1 MPHLRP
7 PLVLESFD
15 SGPLA
20 RMLMTRFSPNVS
32 DEPYLTAAGGGGGTA
47 GTAGPL
53 STASL
58 SQQYPPSSASQLL
71 WSAPPQHMA
80 WLDPQAR
87 GTPPTAGAAAAA
99 AAAGHGRSSQR
110 SARHSADAEAAATT
124 AAMSGNHAA
133 GVFSSVS
140 VPPML
145 PPPLAAAAFGSA
157 VGSLA
162 GWAHA
167 QEAEAAAEAAA
178 EGNLSRRS
186 TAEHSTSAL
195 AALHQ
200 LVACRGGSVEA
211 GVGEGP
217 DLWGS
222 AQKLGTTQ
230 GAGAG
235 RQAHS
240 LDSGGGGGGR
250 WLRRDLSGGSSLAEG
265 AGLALSPTP
274 SLQMQRR
281 GSAAGGVPTASSA
294 AGAAPHSAGFI
305 GGGGGSGGGGGGSMG
320 TLSPATSAEGVKART
335 GPRGV
340 TFVEQPVESH
350 HHHYAKPSFDEGEGQ
365 AGASG
370 QHVGERGQSVGPGGG
385 QLAAGMHGASFPGG
399 VLPPGMGVGAA
410 EAEWLGDDAIAE
422 GEEEGMVEEEEVR
435 WGEGGDYGEDE
446 KVRCGGEGGEVVSM
460 EEEEDV
466 RWGGEEVDCWCRGNG
481 KERGNKEEALL
492 V

>member
-124 AAMSGNHAA
+124 AAMSGGHAA
-133 GVFSSVS
+133 GVFSSAS

-167 QEAEAAAEAAA
+167 QEAEAADQAAA

-186 TAEHSTSAL
+186 TAEYSTSAL

-200 LVACRGGSVEA
+200 LVASRGGSVEA

-222 AQKLGTTQ
+222 AQKLGTGQ
-230 GAGAG
+230 GGGAG

-240 LDSGGGGGGR
+240 LDSGGGGGR
-250 WLRRDLSGGSSLAEG
+250 WLHRDFSGGSSLAEG
-265 AGLALSPTP
+265 TGLALSPTP

-305 GGGGGSGGGGGGSMG
+305 DGGGGSGGGSVVA
-320 TLSPATSAEGVKART
+320 LSPATSAEGVKART

-340 TFVEQPVESH
+340 TFAEQPVESH
-350 HHHYAKPSFDEGEGQ
+350 DHQYAKPAFDEGEGQ

-385 QLAAGMHGASFPGG
+385 QLATGTHSASFPVG
-399 VLPPGMGVGAA
+399 VLPPGTGVGAA

-422 GEEEGMVEEEEVR
+422 GEEEGMEEEEEEEVR
-435 WGEGGDYGEDE
+435 WGG
-446 KVRCGGEGGEVVSM
+446 R
-460 EEEEDV
+460 
-466 RWGGEEVDCWCRGNG
+466 
-481 KERGNKEEALL
+481 
-492 V
+492 